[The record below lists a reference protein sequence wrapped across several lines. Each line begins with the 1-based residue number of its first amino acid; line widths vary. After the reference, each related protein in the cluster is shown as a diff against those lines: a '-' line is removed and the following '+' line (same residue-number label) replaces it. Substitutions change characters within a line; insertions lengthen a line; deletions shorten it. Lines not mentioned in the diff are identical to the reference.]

1 LLPPKH
7 LDFTRLFYQW
17 AVPGRPDA
25 LFPFSWRTKELA
37 PIAGEA
43 IRQAAHASLSHQA
56 QGQNPTPQHFD
67 TLLS

>member
-25 LFPFSWRTKELA
+25 VFPFSWRTKELA
-37 PIAGEA
+37 PIAGEYA
-43 IRQAAHASLSHQA
+43 KPRTPAYRIRRKVKTR
-56 QGQNPTPQHFD
+56 GRN
-67 TLLS
+67 TLIP